1 MQYADVICDSEHYR
15 KSHRLFNMQA
25 SVGAQRW
32 LSLTEYRTAKCVYMV
47 LLMLSGK
54 GEGTDSNRY
63 GVSCVVLHTGS
74 VWRACVHRGI
84 ALRRPTW
91 LLARHHR
98 YEIQLSIGTYAHGQI
113 SVYIR
118 APSL

>member
-63 GVSCVVLHTGS
+63 GVSCVVAHRECVESL
-74 VWRACVHRGI
+74 RAQGYRI
-84 ALRRPTW
+84 AASDLAPGTTPQVRRPDMR
-91 LLARHHR
+91 LL
-98 YEIQLSIGTYAHGQI
+98 YK
-113 SVYIR
+113 
-118 APSL
+118 